1 MKFSTT
7 SARQLTMPAGK
18 RDHIEWDP
26 ELPGFGLRLRG
37 DTRRWVV
44 QYRVGRQQRREGLG
58 DVRKVGLEDA
68 RKAARQRFAQ
78 IELGVDPAAAKA
90 KARAAADAAR
100 LTLAVVSERYLDAKE
115 GVVRPATLR
124 AAKWHFEGL
133 WKPLRKRPIE
143 AIRRADV
150 AARLAEIAKANG
162 RVSAARARTALSAL
176 YGWAMRE
183 GLCEANPVV
192 ATNDPGEGI
201 PSRGRVLSDPELRAV
216 WHACQDDD
224 FGRIVRLLILTGCR
238 RTEIG
243 SLRWSEIDLDT
254 GVLIIPGARRKN
266 HKPLE
271 LTLPSAAIGI
281 LRSVQ
286 QRFGSDCVFG
296 QRGTGFGSWS
306 YGTRALQLRIAE
318 AEGRP
323 LAPFVLHDMRR
334 TTRTGLGRLGVRP
347 DVAELVIGHAKG
359 GVEAIYDVHKY
370 ESEIAAALAVWSDH
384 VTAVVDGGERNMKGA
399 KNRVMTLRA

>member
-1 MKFSTT
+1 MKFTTT
-7 SARQLTMPAGK
+7 SVGRLTMPAGK
-18 RDHIEWDP
+18 SDHIAWDP

-37 DTRRWVV
+37 ETRRWVV

-78 IELGVDPAAAKA
+78 LELGVDPAAAKA
-90 KARAAADAAR
+90 KARAEADAAR
-100 LTLAVVSERYLDAKE
+100 LTLAVVSERYIDAKE

-143 AIRRADV
+143 AITRADV
-150 AARLAEIAKANG
+150 AARLTEIAKANG

-192 ATNDPGEGI
+192 ATNNPGDGI
-201 PSRGRVLSDPELRAV
+201 PSRGRVLSDRELRAV
-216 WHACQDDD
+216 WCACQDDD
-224 FGRIVRLLILTGCR
+224 FGRIVKLLVLTGCR
-238 RTEIG
+238 RSEIG

-254 GVLIIPGARRKN
+254 GRLVVPGARVKN
-266 HKPLE
+266 HRTLE
-271 LTLPSAAIGI
+271 LPLPPAAIEI
-281 LRSVQ
+281 LQSVP
-286 QRFGSDCVFG
+286 RRPGCVFG
-296 QRGTGFGSWS
+296 RRATGFGSWS
-306 YGTRALQLRIAE
+306 YATRALQLRIAE
-318 AEGRP
+318 AEGSP
-323 LAPFVLHDMRR
+323 LAPFVLHDLRR

-347 DVAELVIGHAKG
+347 DVAELVIGHSKG
-359 GVEAIYDVHKY
+359 GIEAVYDVHKY
-370 ESEIAAALAVWSDH
+370 KSEIAAALALWSNH
-384 VTAVVDGGERNMKGA
+384 VAAVVAGESNVVAM
-399 KNRVMTLRA
+399 RA